1 MSMRSNHSHLAMQNR
16 SRQSGLALS
25 LTLHCVLLLLVL
37 GQVVYLATRHRA
49 RIDATSDQL
58 YSLTESTLRIV
69 GGLEKRL
76 VVEAYFSPK
85 EELPADLRNTRVV
98 LDNFLDELVQI
109 GKGKVVVKRF
119 NPIEDK
125 ALQDTCTRIGIK
137 PIDTQSSTTTAVGVS
152 RHWQGLRLVYDGGKQ
167 KVIEQVAPAISFLA
181 EAILTPAIKEVVT
194 KERRKLGFMEWP
206 SAIPGQQG
214 QAMGWE
220 FVRTMPDVSKR
231 YDFQNYKDAE
241 GALVPDEVETLVLF
255 RPTDL
260 TDRQKYVIDQFLM
273 RGGTIVL
280 FSDVADYGLQPNR
293 QCNKVPMAADAKDSQ
308 WKWQDQ
314 LLHYGIDQPGQIV
327 ADLAPQAGQ
336 AQNPL
341 TGGFEYMGLAMQMG
355 MVRQVGYPYFFH
367 AVDGDWSQPQIANKL
382 ATMGGKLDEEQAAYY
397 RRTLRPGIDTDEFLF
412 KAFRQFKRGPGMYW
426 PALMK
431 LRSNGIEPSLPDGL
445 SGRVLLWSSPLTVI
459 EDPQASLNPLMGR
472 DLQSQTLANAS
483 FNQKLQQR
491 LQSEPR
497 RQAPLMLEVSGTFSS
512 FFVGK
517 DRPKKASELKEE
529 EDRKK
534 ADADAQKPDGE
545 ANKDPEVGPPA
556 PKQEK
561 GDDQVA
567 TASKDPEPLLA
578 ASKKGRIVAF
588 ADSDFVRDDFTRGVY
603 RQQGGP
609 HSIFGA
615 AFFPMLIDWISQD
628 SDLIALQSRLP
639 SDRKI
644 ALLGDQVDEAAD
656 RRDTEQKLRATRSAL
671 VTANV
676 AGPCIVVL
684 ALGLAVLLFRRAQKR
699 RFLESLGN

>member
-1 MSMRSNHSHLAMQNR
+1 
-16 SRQSGLALS
+16 
-25 LTLHCVLLLLVL
+25 
-37 GQVVYLATRHRA
+37 
-49 RIDATSDQL
+49 
-58 YSLTESTLRIV
+58 
-69 GGLEKRL
+69 
-76 VVEAYFSPK
+76 
-85 EELPADLRNTRVV
+85 
-98 LDNFLDELVQI
+98 
-109 GKGKVVVKRF
+109 
-119 NPIEDK
+119 
-125 ALQDTCTRIGIK
+125 
-137 PIDTQSSTTTAVGVS
+137 
-152 RHWQGLRLVYDGGKQ
+152 
-167 KVIEQVAPAISFLA
+167 
-181 EAILTPAIKEVVT
+181 
-194 KERRKLGFMEWP
+194 
-206 SAIPGQQG
+206 
-214 QAMGWE
+214 MGWE
-220 FVRTMPDVSKR
+220 FLRTMPDVSKR
-231 YDFQNYKDAE
+231 YDFQNYKDVE
-241 GALVPDEVETLVLF
+241 GALVPDEIETLVLF

-341 TGGFEYMGLAMQMG
+341 TGGFEYMGLATQMG

-367 AVDGDWSQPQIANKL
+367 AVDGDWAQPQIANKL

-412 KAFRQFKRGPGMYW
+412 KAFRQFKRGPGRYW
-426 PALMK
+426 PALIK
-431 LRSNGIEPSLPDGL
+431 LRSNGVEPSLPDGV

-472 DLQSQTLANAS
+472 DLQSQSLANAS

-497 RQAPLMLEVSGTFSS
+497 RQAPLMLEVSGNFSS
-512 FFVGK
+512 FFAGK
-517 DRPKKASELKEE
+517 DRPKKASEQKEE

-534 ADADAQKPDGE
+534 AEADAQKPADE
-545 ANKDPEVGPPA
+545 AAKDPEVGPPM
-556 PKQEK
+556 PKQDK
-561 GDDQVA
+561 DDAAVA
-567 TASKDPEPLLA
+567 AAPKDPEPILA

-609 HSIFGA
+609 YSIFGA

-644 ALLGDQVDEAAD
+644 ALLGDQVDQAAD
-656 RRDTEQKLRATRSAL
+656 RRDTEQKLRATRTTL